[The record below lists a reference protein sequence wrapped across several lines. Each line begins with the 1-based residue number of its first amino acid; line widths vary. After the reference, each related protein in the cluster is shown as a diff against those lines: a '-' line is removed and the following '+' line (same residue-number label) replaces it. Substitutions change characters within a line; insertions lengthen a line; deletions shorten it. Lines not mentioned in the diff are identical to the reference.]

1 MTSPSNDFV
10 QSFAR
15 GLMVIRSFDA
25 SAPSQTLSQVASSTG
40 LSRAAARRFLHT
52 LVEEGYAVNNDGQ
65 FSLTP
70 RVLELGYSYLSALT
84 LPALAQPRLESLS
97 AQVGES
103 CSMSVLDG
111 TEIHYVSRVSVRRI
125 MTVNITIGTRF
136 PAHSTSMGRVILAGL
151 PDAEITEFLD
161 SVPLGHGLTPRSLTN
176 KEQLFQ
182 EIIAVRNQ
190 GWSLVDQELELGLRS
205 LAAPITNAD
214 GDVVAAINISA
225 QSAVSSV
232 KELTTN
238 YLPVL
243 LSTAREISRDLIM
256 AGST

>member
-1 MTSPSNDFV
+1 MTSPSSDFV

-25 SAPSQTLSQVASSTG
+25 AAPSQTLSQVAGSTG

-65 FSLTP
+65 FTLTP

-111 TEIHYVSRVSVRRI
+111 TDIHYVSRVAVRKI

-136 PAHSTSMGRVILAGL
+136 PAHSTSMGRVLLAGM
-151 PDAEITEFLD
+151 PDAEIRSFLEA
-161 SVPLGHGLTPRSLTN
+161 VPLEHGLTPRSLTD
-176 KEQLFQ
+176 KEQLFE

-190 GWSLVDQELELGLRS
+190 GWALVDQELELGLRS
-205 LAAPITNAD
+205 LAAPITDAN
-214 GDVVAAINISA
+214 GKIVAAINIST

-232 KELTTN
+232 NELTGN

-243 LSTAREISRDLIM
+243 LSTASEISRDLVM
-256 AGST
+256 ASN

>member
-1 MTSPSNDFV
+1 MVSPSSDFV

-25 SAPSQTLSQVASSTG
+25 TAPSQTLSQVAAATG

-70 RVLELGYSYLSALT
+70 RVMELGYSYLSALN
-84 LPALAQPRLESLS
+84 LPALAQPRLEGLS

-111 TEIHYVSRVSVRRI
+111 TDIHYVSRVAVRKI

-136 PAHSTSMGRVILAGL
+136 PAHSTSMGRVILSGM
-151 PDAEITEFLD
+151 PDADIRSFLD
-161 SVPLGHGLTPRSLTN
+161 SVPLKHGLTPRSLTE
-176 KEQLFQ
+176 KEQLFA

-205 LAAPITNAD
+205 LAAPIFDAD
-214 GDVVAAINISA
+214 GKIVAAINIST

-232 KELTTN
+232 HELTSN

-243 LSTAREISRDLIM
+243 LATADEISRDLHM
-256 AGST
+256 AST